1 MAAKSPQQGND
12 EYKRIL
18 LARQYYRLF
27 SDDILHIGGGFKQK
41 RKILAVN
48 DPVKYL
54 AELTGAEYTQ
64 ETKRKFACIR
74 QFNYAYKL
82 LQGLDDL
89 LALSA
94 FNNLLKAYKGKQI
107 SRELL
112 AILEQEPGKI
122 PRRYETS
129 DKAVVIANL
138 IKAGK
143 ADFTP
148 FRKKKDTE
156 QNWYFFYRIDFS
168 PLTVFQHS
176 IKLLESALEGKES
189 LIKQGIKNIIL
200 GLLEGHP
207 AFEGIPERKPVKPAE
222 LLAIVELIEY
232 QYNRRITD
240 KTPPEKAAPFTLSS
254 AGFYLNPETGEI
266 KDLRDFTGEIN
277 QLLTVTSWDYLQK
290 YTQTAREAISSFDEQ
305 GKQEPLFAGVDF
317 VPLRNTPETLAISS
331 LTTGLAPLCVQPA
344 LPGLDGSVEH
354 AGDIILNKDDHALRM
369 KVKDQPNGRGFRP
382 GTQKVKTLLEAV
394 YTQRKKRRFSFL
406 IRDYMRLKE
415 PNKPESYY
423 TGVQYRKFAGKLR
436 ADLKLIYNASF
447 SANYPGLPAGEIR
460 ILDGYAPGP
469 NGSIEISL
477 GEMYCRELLDKGGI
491 SQICRTFWQSDERN
505 PHVIPFLL
513 KLCGNRT
520 NSSNIIKGG
529 KRANTISLKSLF
541 DHDRINFPAM
551 EKVKKSRKY
560 KELLLDPIL
569 KTIAQLN
576 DEGHITSKYVNA
588 NHEEYTAEE
597 LSRVSFTDF
606 MDSKKWLLEY
616 EINGFEEDRNMIIE
630 AKERKQKK
638 AAAKRRKTTK
648 KKPATASMKEE

>member
-1 MAAKSPQQGND
+1 MAAKSPQQGTD
-12 EYKRIL
+12 EYKKIL

-27 SDDILHIGGGFKQK
+27 SDDILRIAGEFKQK
-41 RKILAVN
+41 RKYLAVS

-64 ETKRKFACIR
+64 ETKRQFACIR
-74 QFNYAYKL
+74 QFNYVYKL

-112 AILEQEPGKI
+112 AILEQEPGKV
-122 PRRYETS
+122 PHKYENS
-129 DKAVVIANL
+129 DKAVIIANL

-148 FRKKKDTE
+148 FRKKKDIE

-168 PLTVFQHS
+168 PLAVFQHS

-189 LIKQGIKNIIL
+189 LIKQRIKNIIL

-207 AFEGIPERKPVKPAE
+207 AFEGLPERKPVKPAE
-222 LLAIVELIEY
+222 LLAIVEVIED
-232 QYNRRITD
+232 QYKRRITA

-266 KDLRDFTGEIN
+266 KDLRPFTKEIN
-277 QLLTVTSWDYLQK
+277 QLLKVGSWQYLKDYIDTVN
-290 YTQTAREAISSFDEQ
+290 EAIAFFEEKQ
-305 GKQEPLFAGVDF
+305 GELFAGVDF
-317 VPLRNTPETLAISS
+317 IPLKNTPETLAVSS
-331 LTTGLAPLCVQPA
+331 LTTGLAPLCIQPA
-344 LPGLDGSVEH
+344 LPGLDGTIEH
-354 AGDIILNKDDHALRM
+354 TGEIVLNKDDHALRL
-369 KVKDQPNGRGFRP
+369 KVKDQPEGRGLRP
-382 GTQKVKTLLEAV
+382 STQKVKTLLEAV
-394 YTQRKKRRFSFL
+394 YTQRKKNVFAFSV
-406 IRDYMRLKE
+406 RDYMRLCD
-415 PNKPESYY
+415 PGKPEANY
-423 TGVQYRKFAGKLR
+423 TGVKYRKFAAKLR
-436 ADLKLIYNASF
+436 ADLKLLYNTTF
-447 SANYPGLPAGEIR
+447 TVNYPGQPSGEIR

-469 NGSIEISL
+469 NGSMEISM
-477 GEMYCRELLDKGGI
+477 GGMYCRELLAKGGI

-520 NSSNIIKGG
+520 SANNIIKGG
-529 KRANTISLKSLF
+529 TRANTISLKALF
-541 DHDRINFPAM
+541 DFDRINFPPM

-560 KELLLDPIL
+560 RELLIEPII

-576 DEGHITSKYVNA
+576 DEGHIESVYVNA
-588 NHEEYTAEE
+588 QHEEYTADD
-597 LSRVSFTDF
+597 LSKVSFSDF
-606 MDSKKWLLEY
+606 LDSKKWLLQY
-616 EINGFEEDRNMIIE
+616 EIKGFEEDPQMIIE
-630 AKERKQKK
+630 AKERQQKK
-638 AAAKRRKTTK
+638 AAAKRRKAAAKKKAAADTK
-648 KKPATASMKEE
+648 KE